1 MDQENQ
7 VRAQALE
14 REEKIKQW
22 RRRRRFTICF
32 LVTSLVLI
40 VLCCFT
46 PVTVNTFLIS
56 QAKTSAQ
63 LTQKNEKDWRGIPGS
78 NDIGI
83 YWKQYMYNC
92 TNAWEVTYKN
102 AKPEF
107 MEFGPYIYRET
118 DTYSDLV
125 YQDLDNTISG
135 ESLPSVKMSFSQSVQ
150 YDDSEEMAD
159 N

>member
-1 MDQENQ
+1 
-7 VRAQALE
+7 
-14 REEKIKQW
+14 
-22 RRRRRFTICF
+22 
-32 LVTSLVLI
+32 
-40 VLCCFT
+40 
-46 PVTVNTFLIS
+46 
-56 QAKTSAQ
+56 
-63 LTQKNEKDWRGIPGS
+63 
-78 NDIGI
+78 
-83 YWKQYMYNC
+83 MYNC